1 MIEKQFVVFLSY
13 LPHPIF
19 AFLGGS
25 EYSIMKML
33 YSNENMFLVNNVKNI
48 IESNDISTFIKNEFA
63 QGAIG
68 EVSAIDSWPELWVHD
83 DTDFEQAVEILERSQ
98 KNIKG
103 EDWAC
108 KNCSETNDPSFEIC
122 LNCQKVH
129 T

>member
-1 MIEKQFVVFLSY
+1 MIENQFVVFLSY

-19 AFLGGS
+19 PFIGSS

-83 DTDFEQAVEILERSQ
+83 DTDFEQAVEILESSQ

-122 LNCQKVH
+122 WNCQKVH